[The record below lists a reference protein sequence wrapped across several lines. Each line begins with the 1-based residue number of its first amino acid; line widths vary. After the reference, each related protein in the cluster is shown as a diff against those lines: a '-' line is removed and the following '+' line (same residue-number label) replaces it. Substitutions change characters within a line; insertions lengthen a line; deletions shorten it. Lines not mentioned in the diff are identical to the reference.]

1 MTRSN
6 TLDMSNGPLLSK
18 MIRYAIPLAIT
29 GILQLLY
36 NAADLV
42 VVGQF
47 AGHSASAAVSST
59 GSLINLVVGVF
70 MGLSVGV
77 VALISNAF
85 GASDTNRLHRGVHTA
100 MLLSAI
106 SGVLVAILGVVL
118 SKPLLVMMGSPDD
131 VLEQSTLYL
140 RIYFLGTPGL
150 MIYNF
155 GAGIL
160 RAVGDTKRPLVFLTV
175 SGVIN
180 VLLNLLLVVVFRL
193 GVVGVAIATTVS
205 QYLSAA
211 MVVIC
216 LMREQSDI
224 HLSLQDLHIH
234 KPSLFHILQI
244 GIPAGIQSSLFSLSN
259 VVIQSSINSF
269 GSVVMA
275 GNGAAASI
283 EGFAYIVSNAFY
295 QTTLT
300 AVGQSMGGKNVPRIN
315 KILRYSVILAAASN
329 FGVSALLFLFRI
341 PLLGLYVTETAVIEA
356 GIQRMMFI
364 MPTYFLCGIMEVL
377 TGQLRGIGYSTM
389 PMITSLLGACAFRLV
404 WIAIL
409 FPYFPTPSCVYLS
422 YPISWVLTS
431 LAHYIS
437 YLVGSPRMFRKL
449 QSNK

>member
-1 MTRSN
+1 MTKSN

-47 AGHSASAAVSST
+47 ADHSASAAVSST
-59 GSLINLVVGVF
+59 SSLINLVVGIF

-85 GASDTNRLHRGVHTA
+85 GANDSDRLHRGVHTA
-100 MLLSAI
+100 MLLSAV
-106 SGVLVAILGVVL
+106 SGILVAVLGVFL

-140 RIYFLGTPGL
+140 RIYFIGAPGL
-150 MIYNF
+150 LIYNF

-160 RAVGDTKRPLVFLTV
+160 RAVGDTKRPLIFLTI
-175 SGVIN
+175 SGLVN
-180 VLLNLLLVVVFRL
+180 VALNLFLVIVFHL
-193 GVVGVAIATTVS
+193 GVAGVAIATTVS
-205 QYLSAA
+205 QYLSAE
-211 MVVIC
+211 MVVVC
-216 LMREQSDI
+216 LMREQGDI
-224 HLSLQDLHIH
+224 RLSLRDLHIH
-234 KPSLFHILQI
+234 KPSLFSILQI

-269 GSVVMA
+269 GSVIMA

-300 AVGQSMGGKNVPRIN
+300 AVGQSMGAKNIPRIN
-315 KILRYSVILAAASN
+315 KILRYSVILAAVSN
-329 FGVSALLFLFRI
+329 LSVSMLLFLFRV

-389 PMITSLLGACAFRLV
+389 PMITSLLGACAFRLM
-404 WIAIL
+404 WIAVL
-409 FPYFPTPSCVYLS
+409 FPYFPTPACVYLS
-422 YPISWVLTS
+422 YPISWLLTS
-431 LAHYIS
+431 LAHFIS
-437 YLVGSPRMFRKL
+437 YLIGSPRMFRKI
-449 QSNK
+449 QTDA